1 MIKEETKEINE
12 TEEKLL
18 ENYDSDDE
26 NDKEELKKAIDR
38 AELNESQLLNS
49 ITNKKEILFSEN
61 YDRNIIYKIV
71 EKNLKLNSNIEILAN
86 ILETLKSPKNDAEI

>member
-1 MIKEETKEINE
+1 MKV
-12 TEEKLL
+12 
-18 ENYDSDDE
+18 
-26 NDKEELKKAIDR
+26 IDR